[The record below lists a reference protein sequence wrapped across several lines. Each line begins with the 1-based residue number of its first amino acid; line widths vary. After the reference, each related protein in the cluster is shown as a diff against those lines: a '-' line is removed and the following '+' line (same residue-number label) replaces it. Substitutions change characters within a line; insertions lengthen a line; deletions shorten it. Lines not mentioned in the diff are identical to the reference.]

1 MKSLHR
7 LYQILFFFATRVLS
21 THHLSYGVMVLLEYL
36 LLRHGPNV
44 LTLIVNQCYV
54 EFDYF

>member
-1 MKSLHR
+1 MKSLRR
-7 LYQILFFFATRVLS
+7 LIRPCTLHPSSQLWCNGT
-21 THHLSYGVMVLLEYL
+21 MEYL

-44 LTLIVNQCYV
+44 LSLIVNQYQCYV